1 MLKLLSSISIR
12 NKIIAGFSIV
22 VLILLAVG
30 GLALQ
35 SFNKTRGNVEAVV
48 ELNQP
53 VILAAQRL
61 DSELKGTAAS
71 MGFYML
77 SRDEASR
84 LDYDEGL
91 KELKKAYADLKQ
103 LPLVESDSEIG
114 ALMTQT
120 SALIATFESFHDRV
134 VELAENDAV
143 RISAVEISSQRVNPH
158 IQSIRQVLAQMIESE
173 LEEDADE
180 ERREILNDMH
190 QLRFAI
196 TNLQIALR
204 GVVAFNDQGNY
215 DNATNFGEQTRIYM
229 DRLRNVYDDLNFE
242 GQEGID
248 QIEELYEQ
256 SIEGLEELFEMQK
269 SDKAFMDV
277 YFQRTEISPLVN
289 QASEVLADLV
299 STARSRIEVASD
311 DLRTQ
316 VENAQRVVLILVA
329 VGVIVGILIAVSVTW
344 SILTPLNNVIDAL
357 RDIAQ
362 GEGDLTRRLDER
374 GKDELASMAHYFNLF
389 VEKIRDTVAQTADSV
404 ERLVEVSGS
413 MSRITEDTAMGVD
426 QQNAETERAAT
437 AMNEMASSSSEVA
450 DNARFAAQ
458 AATDADGTAQQGQN
472 VVSQTMNSIS
482 ALAREVEK
490 ASDVIGSLQEDSLQI
505 GTILDVI
512 RSIAEQTNLL
522 ALNAAIEAAR
532 AGEQGRGFA
541 VVADEVRTLAS
552 RTQDSTEEIQA
563 MIERL
568 QRSSEEAV
576 SVMREGSDLTAQTVD
591 QADQTSQALQS
602 ITQAINSINEMNHS
616 ISVAAEE
623 QSQVAE
629 EINQNIVTIS
639 DISQQTAQ
647 GAGEVARASEELR
660 SLAET
665 LKSLVGAFRT

>member
-30 GLALQ
+30 GMALH
-35 SFNKTRGNVEAVV
+35 SFNQTRGNVDAVV
-48 ELNQP
+48 SLNQP
-53 VILAAQRL
+53 VILAAERL
-61 DSELKGTAAS
+61 DSELKGTVAS

-84 LDYDEGL
+84 LDYEKGL
-91 KELKKAYADLKQ
+91 QELKKVYVALKQ
-103 LPLVESDSEIG
+103 LPLVKSDSEIG
-114 ALMTQT
+114 DLVRKT
-120 SALIATFESFHDRV
+120 SSLIAIFETFHDRA
-134 VELAENDAV
+134 VELAENDPK
-143 RISAVEISSQRVNPH
+143 RISAVEISSQRVNPQ
-158 IQSIRQVLAQMIESE
+158 IQSIRQILAQMIDSE
-173 LEEDADE
+173 LQEDADE
-180 ERREILNDMH
+180 ERREILNNIH
-190 QLRFAI
+190 ELRFAI
-196 TNLQIALR
+196 ANLQIALR

-215 DNATNFGEQTRIYM
+215 ENATNFGERTKVYIDRI
-229 DRLRNVYDDLNFE
+229 RNAYDDLSFE

-248 QIEELYEQ
+248 QIEELHGQ
-256 SIEGLEELFEMQK
+256 ATEGLEELFAVQK
-269 SDKAFMDV
+269 SEKAYMDV
-277 YFQRTEISPLVN
+277 YFQRTEISPVVN
-289 QASEVLADLV
+289 QVSEVLAELV
-299 STARSRIEVASD
+299 GTARSRIEVASD
-311 DLRTQ
+311 DLSSQ

-329 VGVIVGILIAVSVTW
+329 VGVIVGVLIAVSVTW
-344 SILTPLNNVIDAL
+344 SILTPLHNVIDAL

-374 GKDELASMAHYFNLF
+374 GRDELASMAHYFNLF
-389 VEKIRDTVAQTADSV
+389 VEKIRDTVVQTADSV
-404 ERLVEVSGS
+404 ERLVEVSSS
-413 MSRITEDTAMGVD
+413 MSRITEETAMGVD

-458 AATDADGTAQQGQN
+458 AATDADGTAQQGQT
-472 VVSQTMNSIS
+472 VVSQTMNSIT

-576 SVMREGSDLTAQTVD
+576 SVMREGSDLTAKTVD
-591 QADQTSQALQS
+591 QAEQTSQSLQS

-665 LKSLVGAFRT
+665 LKNLVGAFRI